1 MLSSSHSNDDVFEF
15 KRSIVFQEEK
25 TLVGLRIHLL
35 VTNVVEG
42 KVVQCEGNL
51 ETSYIKQGLIEYCVR
66 YKKVSE
72 TNPRI

>member
-1 MLSSSHSNDDVFEF
+1 M
-15 KRSIVFQEEK
+15 
-25 TLVGLRIHLL
+25 GLRIHLL
-35 VTNVVEG
+35 VTNVVDG